1 MGIFKKAKGTKEKR
15 HTINKMRTAHELLNI
30 YTTVKQKFEMFSA
43 HNHKQHGNKKILKK
57 QKRKLVYAGI

>member
-1 MGIFKKAKGTKEKR
+1 
-15 HTINKMRTAHELLNI
+15 MRTAHELLNI